1 MSCGP
6 CVEEPFCVTVQVVRS
21 HAAPGEAAGR
31 YAQRMRALIPL
42 LLLSTAAAQV
52 PATVT
57 GIPTVTDGDTL
68 QIRGVK
74 VRLHG
79 INAPES
85 SQTCTRAGKLYGCG
99 REAAF
104 ALADLVRNK
113 TVTCTRKDT
122 DRYGRMV
129 GVCSVGGIEINRW
142 LVQQGWALP
151 YLQYGGGIYSSAASQ
166 AKRAGKGLYAGTFQ
180 NPWDYRK
187 NPGSP
192 PTAGTVRTNTV
203 PPAPA
208 TTSVT
213 YANCAAVRAAGKA
226 PLLRGQPGYAPKLDR
241 DNDGVACE

>member
-1 MSCGP
+1 MRKWGLIL
-6 CVEEPFCVTVQVVRS
+6 VL
-21 HAAPGEAAGR
+21 AGG
-31 YAQRMRALIPL
+31 AE
-42 LLLSTAAAQV
+42 AQV
-52 PATVT
+52 PASVS

-68 QIRGVK
+68 QVRGVK

-79 INAPES
+79 IDAPES
-85 SQTCTRAGKLYGCG
+85 SQTCTRAGRAYGCG

-113 TVTCTRKDT
+113 TVTCTRRDT
-122 DRYGRMV
+122 DRYGRLV
-129 GVCSVGGIEINRW
+129 GVCSVGGTEINRW

-151 YLQYGGGIYSSAASQ
+151 YLQYGGGIYSGAASQ
-166 AKRAGKGLYAGTFQ
+166 AKSAGKGLYAGTFQ

-187 NPGSP
+187 NPAAP
-192 PTAGTVRTNTV
+192 PSNGTPRVTATPT
-203 PPAPA
+203 PASAATPA
-208 TTSVT
+208 TSSVT

>member
-1 MSCGP
+1 MARPALS
-6 CVEEPFCVTVQVVRS
+6 
-21 HAAPGEAAGR
+21 AG
-31 YAQRMRALIPL
+31 YAEGMRALMPL

-52 PATVT
+52 PATMT

-74 VRLHG
+74 VRLFG
-79 INAPES
+79 IDAPES
-85 SQTCTRAGKLYGCG
+85 SQTCTRAGKVYGCG

-113 TVTCTRKDT
+113 TVTCTRKDV

-129 GVCSVGGIEINRW
+129 GVCIVGGTEINRW

-151 YLQYGGGIYSSAASQ
+151 YLQYGGGIYSGAAGQ
-166 AKRAGKGLYAGTFQ
+166 AKSAGKGLYAGTFQ

-187 NPGSP
+187 NPASP
-192 PTAGTVRTNTV
+192 PTAGTARTNTV
-203 PPAPA
+203 PPV
-208 TTSVT
+208 VT
-213 YANCAAVRAAGKA
+213 KPTVYYANCTAARAAGAA
-226 PLLRGQPGYAPKLDR
+226 PLRVGQPGYRAAMDR